1 MDKQITHKINLYS
14 LYALAFALPFY
25 KKATPILIIVFL
37 VTSLINGNYRF
48 KNKGKNILLF
58 TVLYVAYLIGLL
70 YSENLKYGLSDM
82 ETKLSIF
89 IFPIAFFISKI
100 DFKAILD
107 NVLKWFVIGL
117 TISCIICLGE
127 GIYQF
132 VISGNESELFYSKL
146 SIFHHASYYSM
157 YVNLG
162 LIIVY
167 YQYFKKESLIKLD
180 GVKMVLLSV
189 FLSIVILLLS
199 SKMGIISMLITQL
212 AVVIYW
218 VVKYKSYFKSLLVIL
233 VFIAGIAITY
243 SSSYTF
249 KVRMDEFI
257 TTLKSDEASK
267 KSTTGVRIYAWQ
279 TAIDLIKEKPLIG
292 YGTGDVKNVLI
303 DEYIKKD
310 LTVLAKK
317 ELNPHNQ
324 FLQTAIALG
333 CIGFLILILSFVLP
347 LIHSIKRQF
356 YIYAFFIGLFLL
368 NNLTESMLETQSG
381 VIFYGF
387 FNALFFVSY
396 FDNSKNKEL

>member
-1 MDKQITHKINLYS
+1 
-14 LYALAFALPFY
+14 
-25 KKATPILIIVFL
+25 
-37 VTSLINGNYRF
+37 
-48 KNKGKNILLF
+48 
-58 TVLYVAYLIGLL
+58 
-70 YSENLKYGLSDM
+70 
-82 ETKLSIF
+82 
-89 IFPIAFFISKI
+89 
-100 DFKAILD
+100 
-107 NVLKWFVIGL
+107 
-117 TISCIICLGE
+117 
-127 GIYQF
+127 
-132 VISGNESELFYSKL
+132 
-146 SIFHHASYYSM
+146 
-157 YVNLG
+157 
-162 LIIVY
+162 
-167 YQYFKKESLIKLD
+167 
-180 GVKMVLLSV
+180 
-189 FLSIVILLLS
+189 
-199 SKMGIISMLITQL
+199 MLITQL

-218 VVKYKSYFKSLLVIL
+218 VVKYKIYFKSLLVIL

-243 SSSYTF
+243 SLSYTF

-292 YGTGDVKNVLI
+292 YGTGDVKSVLI

-333 CIGFLILILSFVLP
+333 CIGFLILILIFVLP

>member
-333 CIGFLILILSFVLP
+333 CIGFLILILIFVLP

>member
-1 MDKQITHKINLYS
+1 MDKQITHKINQYS

-333 CIGFLILILSFVLP
+333 CIGFLILILIFVLP